1 MKLYKTP
8 FIIWHNYPA
17 ESADLGDVSLNYLA
31 ALLLEDT
38 GLDMSPYQSYTLT
51 MHREI
56 PVVTS
61 VGMVTNDG
69 SIRGKGSSEFEELLS
84 DYKLMIYN
92 HTVDR
97 DGRISG
103 FFSEAQP

>member
-1 MKLYKTP
+1 MAQLSRRKRGFRRCKP
-8 FIIWHNYPA
+8 EF
-17 ESADLGDVSLNYLA
+17 SG
-31 ALLLEDT
+31 
-38 GLDMSPYQSYTLT
+38 GGPYQSYTLT

-61 VGMVTNDG
+61 LGMVTNDG